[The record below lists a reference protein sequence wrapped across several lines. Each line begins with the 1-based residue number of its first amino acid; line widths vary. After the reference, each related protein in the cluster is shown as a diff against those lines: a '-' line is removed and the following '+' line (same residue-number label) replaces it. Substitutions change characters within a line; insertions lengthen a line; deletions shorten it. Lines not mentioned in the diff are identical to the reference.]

1 MVCFRCKRCVKLD
14 KNLWRDKEK
23 YYPIARKRIVF
34 MVCLGKGYQV
44 GIDVRG
50 AKIMISVTTRLTCEQ
65 EKDIAKTE
73 YYDGHLQLFHGHSPA
88 RLIRSSKTCQSVW
101 FKYLNLI
108 GHLSSGIWSY
118 MSLKR
123 GFWRNSQVPP
133 CLIKA
138 RKRKCSK
145 RY

>member
-1 MVCFRCKRCVKLD
+1 
-14 KNLWRDKEK
+14 
-23 YYPIARKRIVF
+23 
-34 MVCLGKGYQV
+34 
-44 GIDVRG
+44 
-50 AKIMISVTTRLTCEQ
+50 MISVTTRLTCEQ

-101 FKYLNLI
+101 LKYLI

-123 GFWRNSQVPP
+123 GCWRNSQV
-133 CLIKA
+133 LHS
-138 RKRKCSK
+138 RSK
-145 RY
+145 RENTHAASDIMDMMTGYNMFNKLSNTIK